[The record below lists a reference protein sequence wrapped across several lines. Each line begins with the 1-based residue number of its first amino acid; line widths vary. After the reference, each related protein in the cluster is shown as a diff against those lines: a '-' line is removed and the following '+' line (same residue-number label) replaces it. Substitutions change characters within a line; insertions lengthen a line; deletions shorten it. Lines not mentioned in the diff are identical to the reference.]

1 MLQNATYIVLW
12 PVAFQLPDLFQNTF
26 MVACILIY
34 CFCVFGA
41 FVIVKGGSWITA
53 LSPEFRGWGGEVV
66 KHQECGAGIDTHAAP
81 HETEVTE
88 ILSRT

>member
-1 MLQNATYIVLW
+1 MLQNATDIVLW

-26 MVACILIY
+26 MVVCILIY

-41 FVIVKGGSWITA
+41 FVIVKGGRGRMA
-53 LSPEFRGWGGEVV
+53 LSPEFRTGGGEVV
-66 KHQECGAGIDTHAAP
+66 KHQECGAGIDTPVAP

-88 ILSRT
+88 ILS